1 MSESKGQD
9 KPRRRLLA
17 WLAALA
23 AFALITAGLIRLA
36 VDTSDGDPRPRGT
49 LADVLA
55 LRERSDLNVLFVL
68 VDTLRADRLGAYG
81 YERDT
86 SPNLDA
92 VAATG
97 VRFANQVS
105 QSSWTKC
112 SMASLWTGLYPA
124 RTRVLRSPDV
134 VSPQAHMPA
143 EIFRE
148 AGFRTAGIWRNGW
161 IDPNFGFSQGFEVYL
176 SPRSQRGRTNRLQR
190 LDNPNIT
197 LAGDDGDI
205 LFSAFEFL
213 RVYGHERWFLYLHM
227 MDVHQYTYSEDAALF
242 GNSYSDSYDNAIR
255 WVDSLLGILFDRLDE
270 MGLRD
275 RTLIVFSADHG
286 EAFGEHGGEGHARN
300 VYGEVTQT
308 PLILSF
314 PFRLDP
320 GSVVEAR
327 SENVDLWPTVL
338 DILGLPALPDTDGHS
353 MLPEI
358 VAATKGETPA
368 EGEDE
373 GVAFAQIDQSWGR
386 SREAPRPMV
395 AVNEGRWRLMFRA
408 GAPERTELYDKSA
421 DPREQRNIA
430 RQHPEVTERLKERAV
445 GYLKS
450 PPPPWGED
458 TPSVEIDEMQ
468 MDQLRAL
475 GYGVQ

>member
-9 KPRRRLLA
+9 KSRRRLFTR
-17 WLAALA
+17 LAALA
-23 AFALITAGLIRLA
+23 AFALITAGLVRLA
-36 VDTSDGDPRPRGT
+36 IDASDGDPRPRGT
-49 LADVLA
+49 LEDVLA
-55 LRERSDLNVLFVL
+55 LRERSDLNVLFIL
-68 VDTLRADRLGAYG
+68 VDTLRADRLGVYG

-92 VAATG
+92 LAASG
-97 VRFANQVS
+97 VRFAKQVS

-124 RTRVLRSPDV
+124 RTRVLRAPDV
-134 VSPQAHMPA
+134 VSPEAVMPA
-143 EIFRE
+143 EIFQE

-161 IDPNFGFSQGFEVYL
+161 IDPNFGFSQGFEIYL
-176 SPRSQRGRTNRLQR
+176 SPRSERRRANRQQRR
-190 LDNPNIT
+190 DNPNIT
-197 LAGDDGDI
+197 LDGDDGDI
-205 LFSAFEFL
+205 LSSAFEFL
-213 RVYGHERWFLYLHM
+213 RAHRHERWFLYLHM
-227 MDVHQYTYSEDAALF
+227 MDVHQYLYSEETALF
-242 GNSYSDSYDNAIR
+242 GTSYSDSYDNSIR
-255 WVDSLLGILFDRLDE
+255 WVDSLLGRLFRGLE
-270 MGLRD
+270 EFGLREN
-275 RTLIVFSADHG
+275 TLVVFSSDHG

-320 GSVVEAR
+320 GIVVEAR

-338 DILGLPALPDTDGHS
+338 DILGLPALPDADGRS

-358 VAATKGETPA
+358 VAAARGEAPA
-368 EGEDE
+368 EGEDD
-373 GVAFAQIDQSWGR
+373 GVAFAQIDQAWGR
-386 SREAPRPMV
+386 TKEVPRPMV
-395 AVNEGRWRLMFRA
+395 AVNQGRWRLMFRA

-430 RQHPEVTERLKERAV
+430 HQQPEVTERLTELAV
-445 GYLKS
+445 SYLKS

-468 MDQLRAL
+468 MNQLRAL

>member
-1 MSESKGQD
+1 MSESEVRE
-9 KPRRRLLA
+9 KPRRQPLT
-17 WLAALA
+17 
-23 AFALITAGLIRLA
+23 AFAAVAAVALLTAGLVRLVIGA
-36 VDTSDGDPRPRGT
+36 SDPDPRPRGT
-49 LADVLA
+49 LEDLLA
-55 LRERSDLNVLFVL
+55 LRERSDLNVLFIL
-68 VDTLRADRLGAYG
+68 VDTLRADRLGVYG

-92 VAATG
+92 LAATG
-97 VRFANQVS
+97 VRFAKQVS

-124 RTRVLRSPDV
+124 RTRVLRAPDV
-134 VSPQAHMPA
+134 VSPEAVMPA
-143 EIFRE
+143 EIFQE

-161 IDPNFGFSQGFEVYL
+161 IDPNFGFSQGFEIYL
-176 SPRSQRGRTNRLQR
+176 SPRSQRRQANRLQR
-190 LDNPNIT
+190 LANPNIT
-197 LAGDDGDI
+197 LDGDDRDI

-213 RVYGHERWFLYLHM
+213 RAHRHERWFLYLHM
-227 MDVHQYTYSEDAALF
+227 MDVHQYLYSEDTALF
-242 GNSYSDSYDNAIR
+242 GTSYSDSYDNSIR
-255 WVDSLLGILFDRLDE
+255 WVDSLLGRLFRGLE
-270 MGLRD
+270 EFGLREN
-275 RTLIVFSADHG
+275 TLVVFSSDHG

-320 GSVVEAR
+320 GIVVEAR

-338 DILGLPALPDTDGHS
+338 DILGLPALPDADGRS

-358 VAATKGETPA
+358 VAAARGETPA
-368 EGEDE
+368 EGEDD
-373 GVAFAQIDQSWGR
+373 GVAFAQIDQAWGR
-386 SREAPRPMV
+386 TQEVPRPMV
-395 AVNEGRWRLMFRA
+395 AVNQGRWRLMFRA
-408 GAPERTELYDKSA
+408 GAPQRTELYDKSA
-421 DPREQRNIA
+421 DPREQRNIV
-430 RQHPEVTERLKERAV
+430 QQQPEVAERLKELAV

-468 MDQLRAL
+468 MNQLRAL
-475 GYGVQ
+475 GYGVR

>member
-1 MSESKGQD
+1 MSESEGQD
-9 KPRRRLLA
+9 EPRRRLFTR
-17 WLAALA
+17 LAALA
-23 AFALITAGLIRLA
+23 AFALITAGLVRLA
-36 VDTSDGDPRPRGT
+36 IDASDGDPRPRGT
-49 LADVLA
+49 LEDVLA
-55 LRERSDLNVLFVL
+55 LRERSDLNVLFIL
-68 VDTLRADRLGAYG
+68 VDTLRADRLGVYG

-92 VAATG
+92 LAASG
-97 VRFANQVS
+97 VRFAKQVS

-134 VSPQAHMPA
+134 VSPEAVMPA

-161 IDPNFGFSQGFEVYL
+161 IDPNFGFSQGFEIYL
-176 SPRSQRGRTNRLQR
+176 SPRSERRRANRQRRR
-190 LDNPNIT
+190 DNPNIT
-197 LAGDDGDI
+197 LDGDDGDI
-205 LFSAFEFL
+205 LSSAFEFL
-213 RVYGHERWFLYLHM
+213 RAHRHERWFLYLHM
-227 MDVHQYTYSEDAALF
+227 MDVHQYLYSEETALF
-242 GNSYSDSYDNAIR
+242 GTSYSDSYDNSIR
-255 WVDSLLGILFDRLDE
+255 WVDSLLGRLFRGLE
-270 MGLRD
+270 EFGLREN
-275 RTLIVFSADHG
+275 TLVVFSSDHG

-320 GSVVEAR
+320 GIVVEAR

-338 DILGLPALPDTDGHS
+338 DILGLPALPDADGRS

-358 VAATKGETPA
+358 VAAARGETPA
-368 EGEDE
+368 EGEDD
-373 GVAFAQIDQSWGR
+373 GVAFAQIDQAWGR
-386 SREAPRPMV
+386 TKEVPRPMV
-395 AVNEGRWRLMFRA
+395 AVNQGRWRLMFRA
-408 GAPERTELYDKSA
+408 GAPQRTELYDKLA

-430 RQHPEVTERLKERAV
+430 QQQPEVTERLKERAIA
-445 GYLKS
+445 YLKS

-468 MDQLRAL
+468 MNQLRAL